1 MKELIMVQKSFNLT
15 FVQYHG
21 EIVTTKSYLN
31 YESEF
36 PRVRIVESPDPETL

>member
-1 MKELIMVQKSFNLT
+1 MVQKSFNLT

-31 YESEF
+31 YEPEF
-36 PRVRIVESPDPETL
+36 PVCIFESPDLETL